1 MKNRFLQATIR
12 FLKETHLYNLNDE
25 IQKKEIKHIVE
36 LCKQQNYSAIIRR
49 LYNTSGAFIFNYKK
63 KITQF
68 EEFLFMYLFNKTPTE
83 ILDEYLKNNGLYG
96 LFYKTIK
103 ELDRTMDLTHGV
115 VETINYS
122 FCWSATEEGHNFWC
136 KEDDK
141 FKKYIYNIIFENI
154 K

>member
-25 IQKKEIKHIVE
+25 IQKKEINHIVE

-68 EEFLFMYLFNKTPTE
+68 VEFLFMYLFNKTPTE
-83 ILDEYLKNNGLYG
+83 ILDEYLKNKHLYNV
-96 LFYKTIK
+96 FYKRIK
-103 ELDRTMDLTHGV
+103 ESNR
-115 VETINYS
+115 TINLRRGVGNTIGYS
-122 FCWSATEEGHNFWC
+122 FCWDNTKEGYDFWDN
-136 KEDDK
+136 EDRK
-141 FKKYIYNIIFENI
+141 LKNYINNIISEKI
-154 K
+154 Q